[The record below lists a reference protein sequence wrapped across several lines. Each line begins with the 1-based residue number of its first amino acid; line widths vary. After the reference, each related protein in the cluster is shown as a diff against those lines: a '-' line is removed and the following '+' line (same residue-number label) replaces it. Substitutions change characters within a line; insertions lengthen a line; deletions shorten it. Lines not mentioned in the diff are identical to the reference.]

1 MGKPDFKNAA
11 AKLLEKHSS
20 QVQHPTPQAPELP
33 PQPEV
38 AAAKPMERPVLS
50 PTILVDEGEPAP
62 APPPRDRQAG
72 LKASIIIGLMIVAT
86 AVMVLVVPE
95 TIVGIGGNIAVGMLA
110 GAAFGYIIVR
120 EI

>member
-20 QVQHPTPQAPELP
+20 QVQAQSEPQELP
-33 PQPEV
+33 IS
-38 AAAKPMERPVLS
+38 AAKPMERPVLS

-72 LKASIIIGLMIVAT
+72 LKASIMIGLMTVAT
-86 AVMVLVVPE
+86 AIMVLVVPE